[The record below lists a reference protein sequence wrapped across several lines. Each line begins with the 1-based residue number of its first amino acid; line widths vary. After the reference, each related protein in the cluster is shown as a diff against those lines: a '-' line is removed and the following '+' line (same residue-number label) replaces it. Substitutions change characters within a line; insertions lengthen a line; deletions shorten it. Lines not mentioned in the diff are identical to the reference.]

1 MVYLVSM
8 SQNTAYRCKPL
19 VRPLYAWEI
28 HEARRVFGSQLRYE
42 RIRIHECAGWLESL
56 DRLGARLKG
65 IPYTGSPSAIT
76 LGYHIYFPEPLPSN
90 PPRPEHPEH
99 RKVCWLI
106 HELTHAWQYQ
116 WMGWRYLALA
126 LQAQFRLGTAAYDFG
141 GEAGLTLC
149 SMRGGGLADFNL
161 EQQGDIA
168 RTYYEHLVRGQ
179 DTTAWKPFIAQIQK
193 FDQFA

>member
-1 MVYLVSM
+1 M
-8 SQNTAYRCKPL
+8 SYASSPTCKPL

-28 HEARRVFGSQLRYE
+28 RAAQRVFGHQLRYD
-42 RIRIHECAGWLESL
+42 RVRIHECVTWLENL

-65 IPYTGSPSAIT
+65 VPYTGSPSAIT
-76 LGYHIYFPEPLPSN
+76 LGYHIYFPEPLVSV
-90 PPRPEHPEH
+90 PPPPEHPDH

-116 WMGWRYLALA
+116 WMGWRYLVLA
-126 LQAQFRLGTAAYDFG
+126 LQAQFRLGASAYDFG

-149 SMRGGGLADFNL
+149 SLRGGSLADFNL

-168 RTYYEHLVRGQ
+168 RSYYDRLVRGQ
-179 DTTAWKPFIAQIQK
+179 DTTAWQPFIAQLQK
-193 FDQFA
+193 FERLA